1 MDNKTFR
8 ERFWNK
14 YEYKKTKW
22 LIVYWSKTKKD
33 PIIYKLT
40 LWNSEASCP
49 DYQTE
54 EEFIKDHISCV
65 YEFWDTIPKFKIWNT
80 IVTNDYW
87 WYYVGNIE
95 AISDDTWTITYKIT
109 WMSSWVKES
118 ECRLLP

>member
-1 MDNKTFR
+1 MNNKTFR
-8 ERFWNK
+8 ERFWKK

-22 LIVYWSKTKKD
+22 LIVYWSKTEKD
-33 PIIYKLT
+33 PTVYKLT
-40 LWNSEASCP
+40 LWNSEASNP

-54 EEFIKDHISCV
+54 EEFIKSHIRCV

-109 WMSSWVKES
+109 WLSSWVKES
-118 ECRLLP
+118 ECKLLP